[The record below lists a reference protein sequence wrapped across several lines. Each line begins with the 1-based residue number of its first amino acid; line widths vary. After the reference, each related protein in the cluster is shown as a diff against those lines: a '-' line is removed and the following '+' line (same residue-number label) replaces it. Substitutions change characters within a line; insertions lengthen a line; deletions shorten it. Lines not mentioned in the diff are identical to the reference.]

1 MSALAN
7 AMAKPT
13 SAPPPANLEDD
24 GSAEPHLAGL
34 DSQFIAAMDAR
45 NSGRTDQA
53 VELFTKILV
62 REPRLAEPRIELG
75 AMRLEMG
82 QIDEAEEQAREAVRI
97 LENGGQWTEDV
108 PENVLHAMAWALL
121 GSVLKERAASDE
133 VVFGDP
139 AHFRD
144 LLEQSR
150 VAFAKAAELDPEDSA
165 SKINADELAS
175 KDDDGSPEDDA

>member
-1 MSALAN
+1 
-7 AMAKPT
+7 MAKHT
-13 SAPPPANLEDD
+13 HRPPPANLDEDA
-24 GSAEPHLAGL
+24 SAEPHLAGL
-34 DSQFIAAMDAR
+34 DAQFFAAMQAR
-45 NSGRTDQA
+45 TAGRTDQA
-53 VELFTKILV
+53 VDLFTQVLV

-82 QIDEAEEQAREAVRI
+82 QIEEAEAQAREAVRI

-121 GSVLKERAASDE
+121 GSVLKEKAATDE

-139 AHFRD
+139 AHFRE

-150 VAFAKAAELDPEDSA
+150 VAFAKAAELDPADLA
-165 SKINADELAS
+165 SKVTADELGGAGEP
-175 KDDDGSPEDDA
+175 DDPAH

>member
-1 MSALAN
+1 MP
-7 AMAKPT
+7 KTT
-13 SAPPPANLEDD
+13 SAPPSANLEDD
-24 GSAEPHLAGL
+24 ASAEPHLAGL
-34 DSQFIAAMDAR
+34 DTQFIAAMDAR
-45 NSGRTDQA
+45 TAGRTDQA
-53 VELFTKILV
+53 VDLFTKILV

-139 AHFRD
+139 AVFRD

-150 VAFAKAAELDPEDSA
+150 VAFAKAAELDPDDTA
-165 SKINADELAS
+165 SKINADELGEKNEDAP
-175 KDDDGSPEDDA
+175 PEDDA